1 MKSAAAGWTWRVFAI
16 CWLVYTAFWTP
27 YLLREHFPAFTL
39 SESGTLNVEGYLGWS
54 NDIFRGAR
62 GGAYINNN
70 PGASLTAA
78 VPLVVLRPVLRRVEE
93 WNRTLPRTGPPLNDP
108 ELVGRMVAEGRGFY
122 FLLAAFLCVALVM
135 APATAGVAAYLCSRL
150 AASGVAP
157 VHAAQAALIYG
168 IGTPVLFRAE
178 HLNHNLL
185 VCNAG
190 FAALLLLWDP
200 RNSPLTAFR
209 AAGAGLLAGYTVLC
223 DYSGVVVVAVTS
235 LYVWMRSADGRPAE
249 RWKTL
254 AAYAAGAAP
263 ALVGLILYQAWAFG
277 SFYRPSQHYMAP
289 TAPTVHGYRG
299 MDWPSPSLL
308 WANFFDARFGL
319 FAYCPALLLAFGA
332 PFVKR
337 VRHRVPPRET
347 AVLLIYFLLF
357 VLFCAA
363 NQYSWLQ
370 PLTGF
375 RYLVPVVPA
384 LALLALQTAEAL
396 PRGVRRLLA
405 TATCVQ
411 SILMVAGYQNNFPR
425 AVQSLWE
432 RQFQLPWML
441 RLGKLGISLSPAFPA
456 IFFLLLALAV
466 TAIWRLRV
474 GRGRPGN
481 PNNSENTSFFGAG
494 TGAGA

>member
-1 MKSAAAGWTWRVFAI
+1 MNSAAGWAWRVFAT
-16 CWLVYTAFWTP
+16 CWLIYTAFWTP

-39 SESGTLNVEGYLGWS
+39 SESGTLNVERYLGWS

-78 VPLVVLRPVLRRVEE
+78 IPLVVLRPVLRRVEE
-93 WNRTLPRTGPPLNDP
+93 WNRTLPRTAAPQNDP
-108 ELVGRMVAEGRGFY
+108 ELVGRMVAEGRGCY
-122 FLLAAFLCVALVM
+122 FFLATFLCVALVM

-150 AASGVAP
+150 ADAGVAP
-157 VHAAQAALIYG
+157 VQAAQAALVYG
-168 IGTPVLFRAE
+168 IGTPVLFRAA

-185 VCNAG
+185 VCDAG

-200 RNSPLTAFR
+200 RNGPLPALR
-209 AAGAGLLAGYTVLC
+209 AAGAGLLAGYAVLC
-223 DYSGVVVVAVTS
+223 DYSGVVVMAVTS
-235 LYVWMRSADGRPAE
+235 LYVWVRSADGGRAS

-254 AAYAAGAAP
+254 AVYAAGAAP
-263 ALVGLILYQAWAFG
+263 AIAGLVLYQAWAFG
-277 SFYRPSQHYMAP
+277 SFYRPSQHYMEP
-289 TAPTVHGYRG
+289 TAPTVRGYRG

-308 WANFFDARFGL
+308 WANFFDRRFGL

-337 VRHRVPPRET
+337 ARHRVPTRET
-347 AVLLIYFLLF
+347 AVLLVYFLLF

-384 LALLALQTAEAL
+384 LAVLALQTAEAL

-405 TATCVQ
+405 AATCAQ

-432 RQFQLPWML
+432 RHFELPWMV
-441 RLGKLGISLSPAFPA
+441 RLEQLGIPLNPAIPA

-466 TAIWRLRV
+466 TAIWFV
-474 GRGRPGN
+474 PGRKGRAAN
-481 PNNSENTSFFGAG
+481 PNNSENRSFFGAG
-494 TGAGA
+494 TGGGG